1 LIPNAVQAIRLYRR
15 LVSPLLPA
23 ACRYWPSCSAY
34 AEEAC
39 LRYGSLK
46 GLGLALG
53 RLLRCHP
60 WGGHGVDP
68 VPTSL
73 ERRSA

>member
-1 LIPNAVQAIRLYRR
+1 LTPNAVTAIRLYRR
-15 LVSPLLPA
+15 LVSPLLPK

-39 LRYGSLK
+39 ARHGAGK
-46 GLGLALG
+46 GLALTVR

-60 WGGHGVDP
+60 WGGHGFDP
-68 VPTSL
+68 VPL
-73 ERRSA
+73 RREA

>member
-1 LIPNAVQAIRLYRR
+1 MTPNAVTAIRLYRR
-15 LVSPLLPA
+15 FVSPLLPT

-39 LRYGSLK
+39 VRHGALH
-46 GLGLALG
+46 GLALAAR

-60 WGGHGVDP
+60 WGGHGFDP
-68 VPTSL
+68 VPF
-73 ERRSA
+73 RREA

>member
-1 LIPNAVQAIRLYRR
+1 MTPNAVTAIRLYRR
-15 LVSPLLPA
+15 LVAPLLPP

-39 LRYGSLK
+39 ARHGALA
-46 GLGLALG
+46 GLALATS

-60 WGGHGVDP
+60 WGGHGFDP
-68 VPTSL
+68 VPF
-73 ERRSA
+73 RREA

>member
-1 LIPNAVQAIRLYRR
+1 MTPNAVMAIRLYRR
-15 LVSPLLPA
+15 LVSPLLPK

-39 LRYGSLK
+39 ARHGAGK
-46 GLGLALG
+46 GLALTVR

-60 WGGHGVDP
+60 WGGHGFDP
-68 VPTSL
+68 VPL
-73 ERRSA
+73 RREA

>member
-1 LIPNAVQAIRLYRR
+1 LTPNAVTAIRLYRR
-15 LVSPLLPA
+15 FVSPLLPT

-39 LRYGSLK
+39 ARHGALK
-46 GLGLALG
+46 GLALATA

-60 WGGHGVDP
+60 WGGHGFDP
-68 VPTSL
+68 VPL
-73 ERRSA
+73 RREA